1 MNRFTTDVDSFF
13 SYYSIVRIEGYIL
26 RNGDEMNMF
35 LALREMKHAKLR
47 YVLIGLIMILIAWL
61 VLFVSGL
68 AKGLASDNASA
79 IQHLNTGYLAL
90 RNESD
95 NRLNRSILLEDTLN
109 DVHHF
114 VSDEAATPLGIR
126 MTTVTTADE
135 SAKKVDTAYFAID
148 VNGKLAPDIID
159 GKMMTNVATNEV
171 VADISLKDEG
181 FTLGDYVKDQA
192 SGTEFEIVG
201 FIEGQSY
208 SHAPAIFMNFND
220 WASINESNHLGKPFF
235 NAIALDITE
244 DMAQKIDDD
253 VSGIEVIS
261 KEQALKGIPG
271 YQEEQGSLLMMIA
284 FLFVISAF
292 VLAVF
297 FYVITI
303 QKMNQFGVLKAIGA
317 KSSYLARNIIF
328 QVMGITI
335 VSLIIS
341 IALTYGVASILPSSM
356 PFELSIELVLG
367 SSLLFIVVSLVGSLL
382 SLYRVAK
389 IDAIE
394 AIGRAA

>member
-1 MNRFTTDVDSFF
+1 
-13 SYYSIVRIEGYIL
+13 
-26 RNGDEMNMF
+26 MNMF

-90 RNESD
+90 QNESD

-109 DVHHF
+109 DVHRF
-114 VSDEAATPLGIR
+114 VSDEVATPLGIR
-126 MTTVTTADE
+126 MTTVTTTNE
-135 SAKKVDTAYFAID
+135 SAKKVDTAYLAID
-148 VNGKLAPDIID
+148 VNGKLAPDVVD
-159 GKMMTNVATNEV
+159 GKMMTNEAANEV
-171 VADISLKDEG
+171 VVDTSLKDEG
-181 FTLGDYVKDQA
+181 FRLGDYVKDQA
-192 SGTEFEIVG
+192 SGTEFKIVG
-201 FIEGQSY
+201 FTEGQSY
-208 SHAPAIFMNFND
+208 SHAPVIFMNFND
-220 WASINESNHLGKPFF
+220 WAAINESNHLRKPFF

-244 DMAQKIDDD
+244 DMAQKIDND

-271 YQEEQGSLLMMIA
+271 YQEEQSSLLMMIA

-317 KSSYLARNIIF
+317 KSSYLARNIMF
-328 QVMGITI
+328 QVMGLTI

-382 SLYRVAK
+382 SLYRVVK
-389 IDAIE
+389 IDAVE